1 MYYLFLQERSLVNNS
16 IKIVFMRFVLCRKEN
31 FASFSVF
38 WFITLLIKKGVAR
51 YSFIALKPRLTLSLA
66 IRFCITT
73 MEKYICV
80 QFPH

>member
-16 IKIVFMRFVLCRKEN
+16 IKIVFVLCRKEN

-51 YSFIALKPRLTLSLA
+51 YSFIALKPRPTLSLA
-66 IRFCITT
+66 IRFCIAT